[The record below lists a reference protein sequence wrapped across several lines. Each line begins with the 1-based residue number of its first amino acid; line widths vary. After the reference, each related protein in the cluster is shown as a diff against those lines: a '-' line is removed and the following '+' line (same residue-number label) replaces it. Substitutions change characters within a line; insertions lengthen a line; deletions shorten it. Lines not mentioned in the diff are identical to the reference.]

1 MPERQFTTPLDE
13 LPSIY
18 RPQHTV
24 DFPIWEYKK
33 RAEVNLPL
41 RPGYLR
47 EFVDGT
53 KYVLAQNGATELNPA
68 EYVES
73 VITRINE
80 TNITKAAR
88 ILSNRVVVEVGT
100 TSVEENDFAGGDLFV
115 VGGTGAGHRFPING
129 NTEGGGTAAD
139 TIIVYLAVQ
148 LPLALALDSDVSIY
162 SSPYRNMR
170 QGTEGLGS
178 SGQPAPRGIP
188 NITVPANMMFFLQKS
203 GRGMAK
209 MAADIA
215 VGNAARALATTTD
228 GELSVLG
235 NAVSPAVATLLDPS
249 AIDVSANAYALV
261 DMDF

>member
-53 KYVLAQNGATELNPA
+53 KYVLAQNGAVELNPA

-162 SSPYRNMR
+162 SSPYRNMQ
-170 QGTEGLGS
+170 QGTGVL
-178 SGQPAPRGIP
+178 PARGIP
-188 NITVPANMMFFLQKS
+188 NITVPADMMFFLQKS

-209 MAADIA
+209 MGGTVAATHQSLI
-215 VGNAARALATTTD
+215 GAAD
-228 GELSVLG
+228 GELVISTTGFDAIVAEHIDPTAGSDG
-235 NAVSPAVATLLDPS
+235 NYS
-249 AIDVSANAYALV
+249 LV